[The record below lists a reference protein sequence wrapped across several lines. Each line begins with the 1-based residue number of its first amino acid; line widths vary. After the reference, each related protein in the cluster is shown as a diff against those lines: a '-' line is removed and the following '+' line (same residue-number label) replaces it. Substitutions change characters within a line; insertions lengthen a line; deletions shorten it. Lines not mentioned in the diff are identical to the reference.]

1 MIEIIDYQERWPQ
14 EFLRIGREIKTALGA
29 RAVRID
35 HIGST
40 SVPGLASKDI
50 IDVQLTLVSLAE
62 FEAVR
67 TSLVGELGYVFR
79 EWVVA
84 DHRQQDNMRPEC
96 MSDDPEW
103 EKRYFRE
110 PAGVRPLHLHVRVAA
125 RANQRYAL
133 LFRDFLRAHSDMAN
147 SYGELKRR
155 LAAALGEES
164 EPYPD
169 IKDPVCDL
177 IIYAAQEWAKKT
189 GWEMGN
195 SDI

>member
-79 EWVVA
+79 
-84 DHRQQDNMRPEC
+84 
-96 MSDDPEW
+96 
-103 EKRYFRE
+103 
-110 PAGVRPLHLHVRVAA
+110 
-125 RANQRYAL
+125 
-133 LFRDFLRAHSDMAN
+133 
-147 SYGELKRR
+147 
-155 LAAALGEES
+155 
-164 EPYPD
+164 
-169 IKDPVCDL
+169 
-177 IIYAAQEWAKKT
+177 
-189 GWEMGN
+189 
-195 SDI
+195 